1 MGKSEV
7 LYEYVYQ
14 GDSPLVYDI
23 QTRLGT
29 VSGAVGMTVWAG
41 ECELILFD
49 DCLTLTIL

>member
-14 GDSPLVYDI
+14 GDSPIVYDI

-29 VSGAVGMTVWAG
+29 VNGAAGMTVWADVL
-41 ECELILFD
+41 ELILFD
-49 DCLTLTIL
+49 DCLTLTIF

>member
-7 LYEYVYQ
+7 LYEYIYQ
-14 GDSPLVYDI
+14 GESPLTYDI

-29 VSGAVGMTVWAG
+29 VNGASGQAMWVD
-41 ECELILFD
+41 ELELILFD